1 MMPFGSPS
9 RLVRTGEG
17 FRMAG
22 TTMGTISFTRD
33 EILKK
38 LVTRASDSLVLD
50 VYARIQED
58 RRAWGTQ
65 WIRPGA
71 VKSWTE
77 LVDEALREGALTIEE
92 AASLL
97 METRR

>member
-1 MMPFGSPS
+1 
-9 RLVRTGEG
+9 
-17 FRMAG
+17 MAG

-50 VYARIQED
+50 VYARIQEE
-58 RRAWGTQ
+58 RRPWGSQ

-71 VKSWTE
+71 VKGWAE
-77 LVDEALREGALTIEE
+77 LVHEALREGALTIEE
-92 AASLL
+92 AAYLL
-97 METRR
+97 LETRR

>member
-17 FRMAG
+17 FRTAGRTIGTMA
-22 TTMGTISFTRD
+22 FTKE

-38 LVTRASDSLVLD
+38 LITRASDGLVLD

-58 RRAWGTQ
+58 RRLWGIQ